1 MSRLD
6 SNKEKLLAL
15 GSVSKLAGIENY
27 RVSRWFYGQ
36 TTLESYELS
45 KIISALRTAKN
56 RSEALLQRAEQEYQE
71 IIK

>member
-36 TTLESYELS
+36 TVLESYELE
-45 KIISALRTAKN
+45 ALIFALKKAERRAGN
-56 RSEALLQRAEQEYQE
+56 LLQRAESELAE

>member
-36 TTLESYELS
+36 TVLESYELS

>member
-1 MSRLD
+1 MARLD

-36 TTLESYELS
+36 TKLESYELN
-45 KIISALRTAKN
+45 KIIYALRTAKN